1 MTTEEQRE
9 IRRRLEEALRRRRLQ
24 DDQKRAYRVNELC
37 VAFGLGRTKT
47 YDLIK
52 AGKLRTVWVGGRR
65 LIPRDAAEMLIAE
78 PDDES

>member
-24 DDQKRAYRVNELC
+24 DDQKRAYRVNEFC
-37 VAFGLGRTKT
+37 AAFGLGRTKT